1 MTRIKGAF
9 EYNEDH
15 EEMLCKIIG
24 KDPRT
29 TNAITKEFKKVFAK
43 IDHRT
48 VNRLLERL
56 FENSKIKKFKS
67 GRITLWLK

>member
-1 MTRIKGAF
+1 MRVKGAY
-9 EYNEDH
+9 EYKEDH
-15 EEMLCKIIG
+15 EELLLKVIG
-24 KDPRT
+24 RDPKT

-43 IDHRT
+43 IDYKT
-48 VNRLLERL
+48 VNRLLEKL

>member
-1 MTRIKGAF
+1 MSRTKNAF

-15 EEMLCKIIG
+15 EELLCRLIG
-24 KDPRT
+24 KDPKT

-48 VNRLLERL
+48 VNRLIEKL

-67 GRITLWLK
+67 GRITLRLK

>member
-1 MTRIKGAF
+1 MSRTKNAF

-15 EEMLCKIIG
+15 EELLCKLIG
-24 KDPRT
+24 KDPKT
-29 TNAITKEFKKVFAK
+29 TNAITKEFRKVFSK

-48 VNRLLERL
+48 VSRLLEKL

>member
-1 MTRIKGAF
+1 MRTKGAF

-15 EEMLCKIIG
+15 EELLLRVVKE
-24 KDPRT
+24 DPKT
-29 TNAITKEFKKVFAK
+29 TNVITKEFKKVFAK

-48 VNRLLERL
+48 VNRLLEKL
-56 FENSKIKKFKS
+56 FDNSKIKKFKS

>member
-15 EEMLCKIIG
+15 EELLLRVIG
-24 KDPRT
+24 KDPKT

-43 IDHRT
+43 IDHKT
-48 VNRLLERL
+48 VNRLLEKL